1 VNILLRA
8 RSTPPENQAFLERYF
23 SSLKAS
29 VTKARAD
36 RKAARE
42 KAKTAGAD
50 PGAEEPEAIA
60 NLFKRRSGARA
71 R

>member
-1 VNILLRA
+1 
-8 RSTPPENQAFLERYF
+8 
-23 SSLKAS
+23 

-60 NLFKRRSGARA
+60 NLFKQEEWCSSALTEALKGVDLAQMEKDWLA
-71 R
+71 F